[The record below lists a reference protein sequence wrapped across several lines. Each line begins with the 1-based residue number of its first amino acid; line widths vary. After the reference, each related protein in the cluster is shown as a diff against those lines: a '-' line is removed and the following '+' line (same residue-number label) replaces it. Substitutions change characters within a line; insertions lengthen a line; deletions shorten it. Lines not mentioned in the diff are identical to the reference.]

1 MEIYQ
6 RKDVMK
12 IRNFLAYGLRQNTSE
27 YTVYGVGYGHYLWF
41 ECFIWAH
48 II

>member
-12 IRNFLAYGLRQNTSE
+12 IRNFLAYGLRQDTSE
-27 YTVYGVGYGHYLWF
+27 YTVYGVGLVTTYGLNALSGL
-41 ECFIWAH
+41 I
-48 II
+48 

>member
-27 YTVYGVGYGHYLWF
+27 YTVYGVGLVITYGLNALSGL
-41 ECFIWAH
+41 I
-48 II
+48 

>member
-27 YTVYGVGYGHYLWF
+27 YTVYGAGLVTTCGLNASPGL
-41 ECFIWAH
+41 I
-48 II
+48 